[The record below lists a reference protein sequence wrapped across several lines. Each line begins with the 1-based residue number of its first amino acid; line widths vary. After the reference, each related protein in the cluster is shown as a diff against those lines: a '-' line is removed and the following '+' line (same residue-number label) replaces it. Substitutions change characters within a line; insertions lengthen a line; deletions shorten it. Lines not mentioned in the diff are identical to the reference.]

1 MILIGDF
8 LGVENYWNLQI
19 ANDPDC
25 QLPFVNAK
33 EGWWEMANQGHLRS
47 CAILDMLCR
56 YSLLDLSS
64 SFPSSLSSL
73 FYVFLA
79 NSVCLE
85 WHMMTPLLK
94 FAL

>member
-1 MILIGDF
+1 MKKSILMILIGDF

-47 CAILDMLCR
+47 CAMLDMLCR

-64 SFPSSLSSL
+64 SFLPLCHLYSMFFLLIL
-73 FYVFLA
+73 FV
-79 NSVCLE
+79 
-85 WHMMTPLLK
+85 
-94 FAL
+94 